1 MRYVSHEIRSPL
13 NVVHAGLELLQAD
26 LAAAG
31 SISPVRTLLQDIYF
45 ASNAVIDILN
55 DMVQF
60 EHIDSGDFRLDC
72 VTAPILQAFAGK
84 LNSFNFLLSQKN
96 QVLKVED
103 LAQVS
108 EFYTPEEAETLQAG
122 LELHHDAIHSASS
135 SAHPSIYFPSSSLF
149 LFMDKIRVEQIIRNL
164 ILNAMKFSP
173 EGGKV
178 TVRFLICPE
187 DPHQQQQ
194 LRLEA
199 LSPETVAGFS
209 SDVLST
215 TKSFL
220 RIEVQD
226 SGPGE

>member
-1 MRYVSHEIRSPL
+1 M
-13 NVVHAGLELLQAD
+13 VHAGLELLQAD

-60 EHIDSGDFRLDC
+60 EHIDSGDFRLAC
-72 VTAPILQAFAGK
+72 ATAPILQAFAGK

-108 EFYTPEEAETLQAG
+108 EFYTPEEAETLRA
-122 LELHHDAIHSASS
+122 HHDAVHSASS
-135 SAHPSIYFPSSSLF
+135 SAHPSTYFPSSSLF

-187 DPHQQQQ
+187 DPHQQQL

-209 SDVLST
+209 SDVLSI